1 MALGTA
7 SAWLVMVQPRGTAQP
22 SRSRKPARGTTI
34 TEDQLHELRNHIHG
48 IVMAVQLALDVQT
61 EEPAARR
68 RRDLDQNLHAIE
80 DRCRQ
85 LAAFTRL
92 LRPPEAQPK
101 SRRQT

>member
-7 SAWLVMVQPRGTAQP
+7 SAWLVMIQPRGTAQP
-22 SRSRKPARGTTI
+22 SRPRVQARATKI

-61 EEPAARR
+61 DPPARR
-68 RRDLDQNLHAIE
+68 RRNLDQNLHAIE
-80 DRCRQ
+80 ERCRQ

-92 LRPPEAQPK
+92 LKPADAPK
-101 SRRQT
+101 ARRQS